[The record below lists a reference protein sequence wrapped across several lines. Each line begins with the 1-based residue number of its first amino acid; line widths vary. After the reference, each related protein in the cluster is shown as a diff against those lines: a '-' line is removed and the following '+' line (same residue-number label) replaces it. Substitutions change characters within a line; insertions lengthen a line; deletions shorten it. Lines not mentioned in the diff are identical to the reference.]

1 MRTGSEKVRVVRQGS
16 AGHAGPDA
24 PGGVSARVDAL
35 DVGGDG
41 LGVQERDVEGRR
53 GNIYHK

>member
-35 DVGGDG
+35 NVGRDG
-41 LGVQERDVEGRR
+41 LGVEERDVERRR
-53 GNIYHK
+53 GNIYHR

>member
-1 MRTGSEKVRVVRQGS
+1 MRTGNEEIGVVRQRS
-16 AGHAGPDA
+16 AGHAGSDA

-35 DVGGDG
+35 DVGRDG
-41 LGVQERDVEGRR
+41 LGVQERDEEGRR